1 MRDTNNMSATTPPT
15 NSSRIV
21 NPYTMNKK
29 KESNVTSETPIYGSH
44 LLSDNTNSNRST
56 AINAYNRFAQS
67 SNGKYKLMKDIT
79 KHDDIRHILD
89 GFTKWMLENDVS
101 VHLDLYCNQHNIS
114 ILTSLF
120 ISLHYPKN

>member
-56 AINAYNRFAQS
+56 AINAYNRFAQ
-67 SNGKYKLMKDIT
+67 
-79 KHDDIRHILD
+79 
-89 GFTKWMLENDVS
+89 FKW
-101 VHLDLYCNQHNIS
+101 
-114 ILTSLF
+114 
-120 ISLHYPKN
+120 